1 MLKSI
6 AMPKITAEQLVG
18 EERAEWYR
26 MTPMERFLESEKLWE
41 TYLSLGGSL
50 DPEPD
55 TQSPFF
61 DREAPSSRPIDGG
74 TGLHIIR
81 RGRV

>member
-1 MLKSI
+1 MIS
-6 AMPKITAEQLVG
+6 PEELVG
-18 EERAEWYR
+18 EEWAEWYR
-26 MTPMERFLESEKLWE
+26 LTPLERWRESEKLWQ

-61 DREAPSSRPIDGG
+61 DASAQSPRAADGRPGVR
-74 TGLHIIR
+74 IIR
-81 RGRV
+81 RSRV